1 MIGFRLRLGVIS
13 PRIVFPNR
21 PDLDQIVP
29 DESNILK
36 KRRSVVVLVGRW
48 SGEGRVLTL
57 RRHYARPSV
66 ESGRCYTKATE
77 GGRDKGAFIFAKM
90 RPIDKKRIRCY
101 RDQNKKMAAL
111 NYLK

>member
-1 MIGFRLRLGVIS
+1 LAVRGF
-13 PRIVFPNR
+13 
-21 PDLDQIVP
+21 
-29 DESNILK
+29 
-36 KRRSVVVLVGRW
+36 
-48 SGEGRVLTL
+48 GEGRVLTL

-66 ESGRCYTKATE
+66 KSGRGYTKVPE

-90 RPIDKKRIRCY
+90 LPIDKKRIRYY